1 MYFCPSALDL
11 NLSIWHSAFFSRTA
25 AGLPLEE
32 PGKYI
37 DDPTFWGK
45 EYHKS
50 NPVYRVD
57 LYEEEQRRK
66 KKEKAEAALET
77 QYISI
82 LGGKSSKWYEMS
94 YEGYMARKAYLARQA
109 RLKALRR
116 KKVEAIRKKKGVEEL
131 ESQEKEEEV
140 DDYNDD
146 IDFDYGIFGTP
157 RDEVWDSE
165 SDDNEDNIPTIDGT
179 SE

>member
-1 MYFCPSALDL
+1 
-11 NLSIWHSAFFSRTA
+11 
-25 AGLPLEE
+25 
-32 PGKYI
+32 
-37 DDPTFWGK
+37 
-45 EYHKS
+45 
-50 NPVYRVD
+50 
-57 LYEEEQRRK
+57 
-66 KKEKAEAALET
+66 
-77 QYISI
+77 
-82 LGGKSSKWYEMS
+82 
-94 YEGYMARKAYLARQA
+94 MARKAYLARQA